1 MTFKRYQIY
10 KYNSSGKFVAIER
23 ISDKKLVILDLN
35 DKLSKI
41 TKMRFQNHIKS
52 NSRYKTDYLL
62 EVEEETKIND
72 NIIEYN
78 AKYLRVIK
86 QNDILLYKW
95 SKTKTLE
102 ELPIGAYLHFTN
114 EEKYWAGE
122 EKGNFT
128 KNIIASIILV
138 IFIALSINYGWG
150 MILFCLPALL
160 MIDWNYKTWRK
171 DKKADIN
178 KLKELLEYKQSLI
191 QNKTDNLNK
200 VKSSFEKQLENYN
213 TWKSLNPKKFEY
225 AVATWLNKQ
234 GYDLKVTQ
242 YFADG
247 GIDLV
252 GNDKNK
258 NPTIVQVKKY
268 TKNVGVAV
276 IREMIGIRQNHP
288 DNPNTIVVS
297 LIGFTSG
304 AKELAN
310 MENIVLINIKD
321 EIYES

>member
-1 MTFKRYQIY
+1 MAFKRYQIY

-35 DKLSKI
+35 DELTNI

-72 NIIEYN
+72 DIFEYN

-86 QNDILLYKW
+86 PSDILLDKW
-95 SKTKTLE
+95 NKTKTLE

-122 EKGNFT
+122 EEGNLT
-128 KNIIASIILV
+128 KNIIASIVLV
-138 IFIALSINYGWG
+138 VFMALSINYGWG

-178 KLKELLEYKQSLI
+178 KLKELLKYKNSLI
-191 QNKTDNLNK
+191 QNKTDNSNK
-200 VKSSFEKQLENYN
+200 AKSSFEKQLENYD
-213 TWKSLNPKKFEY
+213 TWKSLNPEKFEY

-242 YFADG
+242 YSADG

-252 GNDKNK
+252 GNDKNM
-258 NPTIVQVKKY
+258 NTTIVQVKKY
-268 TKNVGVAV
+268 AKNVGVSV
-276 IREMIGIRQNHP
+276 VREMIGVRQNHP
-288 DNPNTIVVS
+288 DNPKTIVVS
-297 LIGFTSG
+297 LIGFTRG

-310 MENIVLINIKD
+310 AENIVLMNIRD